1 MLSRPLILCAFCVSV
16 VLVPT
21 RPGKAADKVS
31 GRFEIEAVKNIAYYD
46 GKDADPVKHKLDLY
60 LPKGQK
66 DFPVVV
72 FVHGGGWKNGDKM
85 IYGKL
90 ADVLVPSGIGAVV
103 INYRLTPKVSHPG
116 HIQDVAKAFAWVFRN
131 IGKYGGRNDQIFV
144 SGHSAG
150 GHLAALLATNE
161 GYLKSENLS
170 LANVKGVIALSGVYN
185 IRPGKLSEVFGKDE
199 ESCRKASPLQHI
211 NGKHPPFLIVYAE
224 KDFKGCDEQSNKLCA
239 ALRKSQS
246 EAAILEIKDRDH
258 ISIIRKM
265 SHENDP
271 ATQALIE
278 FVRKHA
284 GLTSAETDT
293 KKETNNKTGEGAPGK
308 R

>member
-1 MLSRPLILCAFCVSV
+1 MMHRNMRAIGSRRSLPR
-16 VLVPT
+16 PT
-21 RPGKAADKVS
+21 
-31 GRFEIEAVKNIAYYD
+31 
-46 GKDADPVKHKLDLY
+46 
-60 LPKGQK
+60 
-66 DFPVVV
+66 
-72 FVHGGGWKNGDKM
+72 GGD
-85 IYGKL
+85 
-90 ADVLVPSGIGAVV
+90 
-103 INYRLTPKVSHPG
+103 
-116 HIQDVAKAFAWVFRN
+116 
-131 IGKYGGRNDQIFV
+131 
-144 SGHSAG
+144 
-150 GHLAALLATNE
+150 
-161 GYLKSENLS
+161 
-170 LANVKGVIALSGVYN
+170 
-185 IRPGKLSEVFGKDE
+185 
-199 ESCRKASPLQHI
+199 
-211 NGKHPPFLIVYAE
+211 
-224 KDFKGCDEQSNKLCA
+224 KLCA